1 MTAKGNRIW
10 SAVEVVN
17 GVGNLH
23 SQICCSFSCH
33 TFLPL
38 LPLVSYHKVN
48 WAGPI
53 FDPNYIPMQLGCT
66 GQPNPLS
73 THIYHIS
80 PPQPH
85 DPSFQNSN
93 MLPHPQPA
101 WPSPIFPFQGPA
113 CLLCPLSCLST
124 KELKTTP
131 NHDTSHQCTSRG
143 RGRGRGLMFL
153 GACSIPT
160 VPSGMHR
167 LWAVSPGHSVQ
178 PGEDCSGLQLPFQH
192 LHGTPSAVRGET
204 GVWLTAAAH
213 FHGESTSA
221 TFGNINEHFGN
232 HQQLLNEAYS
242 GSSSISQVK
251 EIKSI

>member
-1 MTAKGNRIW
+1 MVGKLNSQACGSAIVLFCRWQTELTARGNRIW
-10 SAVEVVN
+10 TAVGVVD

-53 FDPNYIPMQLGCT
+53 FDPNYIPMQLGNT

-85 DPSFQNSN
+85 DPPFQNSN
-93 MLPHPQPA
+93 MLPHPQSA

-124 KELKTTP
+124 KELKPTP

-143 RGRGRGLMFL
+143 RGGSRRDVFGSLFYIHGSLRH
-153 GACSIPT
+153 AQ
-160 VPSGMHR
+160 
-167 LWAVSPGHSVQ
+167 AVGCVLRTL
-178 PGEDCSGLQLPFQH
+178 C
-192 LHGTPSAVRGET
+192 
-204 GVWLTAAAH
+204 
-213 FHGESTSA
+213 A
-221 TFGNINEHFGN
+221 TR
-232 HQQLLNEAYS
+232 
-242 GSSSISQVK
+242 
-251 EIKSI
+251 